1 MAVSSSGFGLLLAG
15 LVLVA
20 GLIYRGRV
28 RRLRADEATALNDS
42 MVRQIEEQGWVDVD
56 DPLDH
61 QTIQEEEARFWED
74 EPWEESDEW

>member
-1 MAVSSSGFGLLLAG
+1 VAVSSSGFGLLLAG

-20 GLIYRGRV
+20 GAMYRGRV
-28 RRLRADEATALNDS
+28 RRLRAEEATTLNDAL
-42 MVRQIEEQGWVDVD
+42 VRQIEEQGFVDVD

-74 EPWEESDEW
+74 EPWEESEEW